1 MTAID
6 ILEIAK
12 KDIEPIINRLKK
24 HKDVGHIRNV
34 TIQLARVQSY
44 IEGTI
49 EDINYNKE
57 VYNEKI

>member
-1 MTAID
+1 MNVID
-6 ILEIAK
+6 ILEKAIQ
-12 KDIEPIINRLKK
+12 DLDPILNRLEN
-24 HKDVGHIRNV
+24 HKDVGPIRNV

-57 VYNEKI
+57 VYNEKV

>member
-6 ILEIAK
+6 ILEKARQ
-12 KDIEPIINRLKK
+12 DLDPIINGLEN

-49 EDINYNKE
+49 EDINYRKE

>member
-6 ILEIAK
+6 ILEKAK
-12 KDIEPIINRLKK
+12 QDLDPILNRLEN

-57 VYNEKI
+57 R

>member
-6 ILEIAK
+6 ILEKARQ
-12 KDIEPIINRLKK
+12 DLDPIINRLEN
-24 HKDVGHIRNV
+24 HKDVSPIGGVI
-34 TIQLARVQSY
+34 IQLARVQSY